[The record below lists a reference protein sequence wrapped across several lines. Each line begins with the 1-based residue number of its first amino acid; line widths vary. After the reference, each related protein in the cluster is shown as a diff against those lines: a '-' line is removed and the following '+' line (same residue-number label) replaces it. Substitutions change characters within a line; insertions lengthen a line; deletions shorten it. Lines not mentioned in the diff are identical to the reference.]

1 MQWHYDHPSFESQH
15 SMTTFG
21 TNMLIADILQRGY
34 HLETRNDR
42 DMAWTHAGKRMSISV
57 ALLAF

>member
-1 MQWHYDHPSFESQH
+1 
-15 SMTTFG
+15 MTTFG